1 MKSHF
6 ITKKVNSTLLTSVN
20 KCLEIEKFPPSLAA
34 SFEIFEMVFPF
45 HLDSDRLLG
54 TLNESNF
61 TEGDPIWKAMGI

>member
-45 HLDSDRLLG
+45 HLDSDRLL
-54 TLNESNF
+54 F
-61 TEGDPIWKAMGI
+61 ITEGDPIWKAMDI